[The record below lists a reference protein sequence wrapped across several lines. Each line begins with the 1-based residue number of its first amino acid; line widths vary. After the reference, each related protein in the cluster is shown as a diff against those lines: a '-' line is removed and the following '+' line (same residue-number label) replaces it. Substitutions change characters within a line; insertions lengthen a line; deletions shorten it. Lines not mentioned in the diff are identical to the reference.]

1 MIPPALR
8 HWLWENFGIDIY
20 EWQDDEVRF

>member
-8 HWLWENFGIDIY
+8 HWLWENFGIDVY

>member
-8 HWLWENFGIDIY
+8 HWLWVNFGIDVY
-20 EWQDDEVRF
+20 EWRDDEIRF